1 MRYARTLVEAYLYIS
16 FTVSADE
23 SREDVARDY
32 QALTALIEG
41 PTAWTLCFEE
51 PGGGA
56 PPIEICVRYET
67 EVEARRDEL
76 TFGWGVSEVIDAG
89 QWLQISAV
97 YARRALREGL
107 FFATD
112 PTDGEKYQGI
122 VLGWKFAR
130 DAVSEAAK
138 FLDDDDEMPDSAFWT
153 TMGMSARRESPER
166 FTRERLDSDY
176 VFCQTSLDD
185 FLRLHATRWG

>member
-1 MRYARTLVEAYLYIS
+1 MRYARTLVEAHLYIS
-16 FTVSADE
+16 LTLSADG
-23 SREDVARDY
+23 SRGDAARNY

-41 PTAWTLCFEE
+41 PNAWTLRFEE

-67 EVEARRDEL
+67 EAEARHDAL
-76 TFGWGVSEVIDAG
+76 TFGWGASEVIDAG

-122 VLGWKFAR
+122 VSGWKLAR
-130 DAVSEAAK
+130 DTTSEAAK

-185 FLRLHATRWG
+185 FLRLHAKRWG